1 MPSWE
6 ADVPTDLW
14 VLPKG
19 VWGPPEAQ
27 SRGGEERHLVGHRLS
42 AIAAQAAAWLQA
54 SRLRHR
60 LGTLLSKAL

>member
-14 VLPKG
+14 VLTKG
-19 VWGPPEAQ
+19 ALGSPGAQ
-27 SRGGEERHLVGHRLS
+27 SRGGEERHLVGHWPS
-42 AIAAQAAAWLQA
+42 AIAAQAAAWLQV

>member
-6 ADVPTDLW
+6 TDVPTDLW

-19 VWGPPEAQ
+19 ACDPPGEQ
-27 SRGGEERHLVGHRLS
+27 STGGEERHLVGHQRS
-42 AIAAQAAAWLQA
+42 AIAAQATAWLQV

-60 LGTLLSKAL
+60 LGILLFKAL